1 MFPNNTILSCF
12 FLFFLVID
20 LYFSILTV
28 VVQTFNPIAELV
40 IPIGIPRKEAKAEME
55 IHPITVETKIRK
67 CSTYRKSY
75 RPFCA
80 SYSPIYFALFFLTK

>member
-55 IHPITVETKIRK
+55 IHPITVETKIRE
-67 CSTYRKSY
+67 
-75 RPFCA
+75 
-80 SYSPIYFALFFLTK
+80 

>member
-40 IPIGIPRKEAKAEME
+40 IPIGIPSKEAKAEME

-67 CSTYRKSY
+67 
-75 RPFCA
+75 
-80 SYSPIYFALFFLTK
+80 

>member
-1 MFPNNTILSCF
+1 MFPNYTILPCF

-20 LYFSILTV
+20 LYFSIPTV
-28 VVQTFNPIAELV
+28 VAQTFNPIAELV
-40 IPIGIPRKEAKAEME
+40 IRIGIPKAEME

-67 CSTYRKSY
+67 CSTYGKSY
-75 RPFCA
+75 KPFCA

>member
-67 CSTYRKSY
+67 CLTYG
-75 RPFCA
+75 
-80 SYSPIYFALFFLTK
+80 